1 MVAFSFFI
9 AFGLS
14 LQKVYR
20 FFIVA
25 SYHIMAT
32 QGKKYLCHLLQN
44 IAPRPPHQPSVL
56 KLFFNRNIKN
66 VDLCMNA
73 YTTSPESSRP
83 VPLSYYQRRLT
94 DYPAM

>member
-25 SYHIMAT
+25 SDHIMAT
-32 QGKKYLCHLLQN
+32 RGKKKTYAPSPSIHHLQEHAMLVEDFYK
-44 IAPRPPHQPSVL
+44 AL
-56 KLFFNRNIKN
+56 KPCSILYKHASKHVMLDDGHAIDIN
-66 VDLCMNA
+66 
-73 YTTSPESSRP
+73 Y
-83 VPLSYYQRRLT
+83 
-94 DYPAM
+94 